1 MLRKRQEHL
10 HQVQRKD
17 ERAGDEDRA
26 GQGVAGM
33 RVVIQGTVCQKI
45 EEKRNNVRVVLA
57 KARDDCVAL
66 VHKHFDEL
74 EQNIES

>member
-1 MLRKRQEHL
+1 M
-10 HQVQRKD
+10 
-17 ERAGDEDRA
+17 AGTK
-26 GQGVAGM
+26 
-33 RVVIQGTVCQKI
+33 VVIQGTVCQKI